1 MSPHKII
8 FVCLGNICRSP
19 TAEGVLR
26 KQVSDRGLEN
36 LFEIDS
42 AGTGDWHLGHPPD
55 KRAIEAALA
64 RGIDLSPLRARQ
76 ITARDMLYF
85 DAIIAMD
92 NQNLA
97 RLKSL
102 APADQQYKVRLL
114 LQYGNSENREVPD
127 PYYGGDHGFDLVLDL
142 IEASCRELLGK
153 LLSDRQ

>member
-1 MSPHKII
+1 MSLHKII

-26 KQVSDRGLEN
+26 KQVSERGLEN

-64 RGIDLSPLRARQ
+64 RGFDLSPLRARQ
-76 ITARDMLYF
+76 ITARDMLYY
-85 DAIIAMD
+85 DTIIAMD

-142 IEASCRELLGK
+142 IEASCRELLDK

>member
-19 TAEGVLR
+19 TAEGALR
-26 KQVSDRGLEN
+26 KQVSERGLEN

-64 RGIDLSPLRARQ
+64 RGIDLTLLRARQ
-76 ITARDMLYF
+76 ITTRDMLYY
-85 DAIIAMD
+85 DTIIAMD

-114 LQYGNSENREVPD
+114 LQYGNSGKQEIPD

-142 IEASCRELLGK
+142 IEASCRELLDK

>member
-1 MSPHKII
+1 MSLHKII

-26 KQVSDRGLEN
+26 KQVSERGLEN

-76 ITARDMLYF
+76 ITARDMLYY
-85 DAIIAMD
+85 DTIIAMD

-127 PYYGGDHGFDLVLDL
+127 PYYGVDHGFDLILDL
-142 IEASCRELLGK
+142 IEASCRELLDK

>member
-102 APADQQYKVRLL
+102 ASADQQYKVRLL
-114 LQYGNSENREVPD
+114 LQYGNAENREVPD

-142 IEASCRELLGK
+142 IEASCRELLDK

>member
-26 KQVSDRGLEN
+26 KQVSERGLEN

-55 KRAIEAALA
+55 KRATEAALA

-76 ITARDMLYF
+76 ITARDMLYY
-85 DAIIAMD
+85 DTIIAMD

>member
-26 KQVSDRGLEN
+26 KQVSERGLEN

-55 KRAIEAALA
+55 KRAIEAALV

-76 ITARDMLYF
+76 ITASDMLYY
-85 DAIIAMD
+85 DTIIAMD
-92 NQNLA
+92 NQNFS

-102 APADQQYKVRLL
+102 APADHQHKIRLL
-114 LQYGNSENREVPD
+114 LQYGNSGNREVPD

-142 IEASCRELLGK
+142 IEESCQELLDH
-153 LLSDRQ
+153 LLPDLR

>member
-26 KQVSDRGLEN
+26 KQVSERGLEN

-85 DAIIAMD
+85 DTIIAMD

-114 LQYGNSENREVPD
+114 LQYGNAGNREVPD
-127 PYYGGDHGFDLVLDL
+127 PYYGGDHRFDLVLDL
-142 IEASCRELLGK
+142 IEASCRELLDK

>member
-1 MSPHKII
+1 MPCHKII

-19 TAEGVLR
+19 TAEGALR
-26 KQVSDRGLEN
+26 KQVSERGLES

-64 RGIDLSPLRARQ
+64 RGIDLTPLRARQ
-76 ITARDMLYF
+76 ITVSDMLYY
-85 DAIIAMD
+85 DTIIAMD
-92 NQNLA
+92 NQNFS

-102 APADQQYKVRLL
+102 APVDHQHKIRLL
-114 LQYGNSENREVPD
+114 LQYENSAEREVPD

-142 IEASCRELLGK
+142 IEESCRELLDH
-153 LLSDRQ
+153 LLSDRR

>member
-26 KQVSDRGLEN
+26 KQVSERGLEN

-55 KRAIEAALA
+55 KRATEAALA

-76 ITARDMLYF
+76 ITARDMLYY
-85 DAIIAMD
+85 DTIIAMD

-142 IEASCRELLGK
+142 IEASCRELLDK

>member
-26 KQVSDRGLEN
+26 NQVSERGLEN

-55 KRAIEAALA
+55 KRATEAALA

-76 ITARDMLYF
+76 ITARDMLYY
-85 DAIIAMD
+85 DTIIAMD

-142 IEASCRELLGK
+142 IEASCRELLDK

>member
-26 KQVSDRGLEN
+26 KQVSERGLEN
-36 LFEIDS
+36 LYEIDS

-85 DAIIAMD
+85 DTIIAMD

-114 LQYGNSENREVPD
+114 LQYGNSGNREVPD

-142 IEASCRELLGK
+142 IEASCRELLDK